1 LEEKRRVAKKIKS
14 LGFLPN
20 TLENQ
25 EIKKTKKQPTGRLI
39 SWSPWPPASFKNNY
53 PAFPLVTTV
62 LIIIFLSWITKAL

>member
-1 LEEKRRVAKKIKS
+1 VAKQSKS

-25 EIKKTKKQPTGRLI
+25 EIKKIKKQPTGRLI
-39 SWSPWPPASFKNNY
+39 SWSPWPPASFKINY

-62 LIIIFLSWITKAL
+62 LIIVISLWINKTL